1 MPEQQTLKL
10 LLKKQEQ
17 KNKGKL
23 GGGLFNPSTWKA
35 EAVGKYQD
43 SKSYIVRLCLKK
55 HTKPKQSKTNKQRIR
70 CS

>member
-35 EAVGKYQD
+35 EAD
-43 SKSYIVRLCLKK
+43 KSLSSRPAWS
-55 HTKPKQSKTNKQRIR
+55 TA
-70 CS
+70 